1 MFCNSQYDRHNQ
13 QQVPPTTMIINNQS
27 PLLSAFLFV
36 SLLIGLPIS
45 SYSAS
50 ERLFSQNVGLLVDTR
65 LDPLV
70 NPGTC
75 SSHVHSVYG
84 NANFAATITPDMLL
98 DDGDWRN
105 TNDKYNQTTSA
116 FIPNLSMYWAPSLY
130 ILYEDMYHLV
140 PSFARPYYRITLR
153 GDGDASRV
161 NPYPPFL
168 RMIVGDASRKTA
180 WEPWETDRDN
190 IRWTL
195 LTINSVDTNHIDHGD
210 WSYLVDNLDLVGQ
223 SNQVEMKLHFPECLA
238 VDEDGTPIT
247 SSDNY
252 RDHAT
257 YITGWDRNRKSYCPE
272 DFPYQIPMLDLE
284 VRYNLDHMRK
294 ILPLDVVND
303 VRNWCLST
311 SDDSGAGG
319 HADFVR

>member
-1 MFCNSQYDRHNQ
+1 MGCVLN
-13 QQVPPTTMIINNQS
+13 
-27 PLLSAFLFV
+27 LLV
-36 SLLIGLPIS
+36 VYRGGS

-75 SSHVHSVYG
+75 SYHVHSVYG

-168 RMIVGDASRKTA
+168 RMIVGDASRKTVWA
-180 WEPWETDRDN
+180 PWETDRDN

-195 LTINSVDTNHIDHGD
+195 RTINRVDTDYLDHGD
-210 WSYLVDNLDLVGQ
+210 WS
-223 SNQVEMKLHFPECLA
+223 
-238 VDEDGTPIT
+238 
-247 SSDNY
+247 
-252 RDHAT
+252 
-257 YITGWDRNRKSYCPE
+257 
-272 DFPYQIPMLDLE
+272 
-284 VRYNLDHMRK
+284 
-294 ILPLDVVND
+294 
-303 VRNWCLST
+303 
-311 SDDSGAGG
+311 
-319 HADFVR
+319 